1 MPFRHVGGDRS
12 TAGIGA
18 GINLGPIDDGATEVG
33 NNRAFVAVSDLEAGT
48 SGVQLATRSVSGLPM
63 VTPAVP
69 SPFTTTLELVV
80 PTATL
85 KVPDTGAVMVVGV
98 VAPVLGSVTTNVW
111 PLVAV
116 ALAPAVGCTA
126 SAIETGVTA

>member
-1 MPFRHVGGDRS
+1 MTKGLSERS
-12 TAGIGA
+12 NVPEPPAA
-18 GINLGPIDDGATEVG
+18 S
-33 NNRAFVAVSDLEAGT
+33 VA
-48 SGVQLATRSVSGLPM
+48 LPM